1 MKRRETILATQRRE
15 RPATNGPT
23 SGRLSSEEAGGPVRA
38 AEPPAD
44 PLIALYQRA
53 AEEDLRARR
62 RFERRLASA
71 ERHKQKK
78 AGHLGELSV
87 TLDIP
92 RRYWPAVHRAAVKLG
107 VPIRTERLAREQ
119 TTPLRITTS
128 QSGALQLSAALDQQ
142 RGAE

>member
-1 MKRRETILATQRRE
+1 M
-15 RPATNGPT
+15 
-23 SGRLSSEEAGGPVRA
+23 
-38 AEPPAD
+38 
-44 PLIALYQRA
+44 
-53 AEEDLRARR
+53 
-62 RFERRLASA
+62 
-71 ERHKQKK
+71 
-78 AGHLGELSV
+78 